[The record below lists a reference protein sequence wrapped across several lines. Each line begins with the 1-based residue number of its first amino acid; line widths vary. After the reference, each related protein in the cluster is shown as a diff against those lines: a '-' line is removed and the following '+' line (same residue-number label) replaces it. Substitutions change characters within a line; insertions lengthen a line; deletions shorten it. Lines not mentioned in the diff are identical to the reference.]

1 MEGALDI
8 VQRQAAAEW
17 AVGSCPQRRIGGQG
31 PGVRRA
37 KPGSAGASGNRA
49 QQRRL
54 GGGNVGQRLC
64 RQVAGNREPMW
75 LELPPNLG
83 LLRGAVR
90 QAGSSGAF
98 STRKRSDFNNV
109 IIIAGMY
116 RD

>member
-8 VQRQAAAEW
+8 VQCQAAAEW
-17 AVGSCPQRRIGGQG
+17 AVGSCPQRRVGGQG
-31 PGVRRA
+31 PGAWRA
-37 KPGSAGASGNRA
+37 KPGSAAAPGNRA

-54 GGGNVGQRLC
+54 GGGNVGPRLC
-64 RQVAGNREPMW
+64 RQVAGSREPMW

-83 LLRGAVR
+83 LLCGAVR
-90 QAGSSGAF
+90 QAGSSGA
-98 STRKRSDFNNV
+98 SSNPKRSNFNV